1 MSKNQKG
8 FSAVEGLLIFIIV
21 AIIAGVGWYV
31 WDSNKKTNDILSSAD
46 KSSNVKLKASQPKDK
61 SEQTD
66 ETANWLLFKA
76 SNGKYSIKIPD
87 GWNLVSL
94 DGGSSP
100 YALKSENINYKQGIP
115 ATVGPSKDKE
125 VVVAV
130 FVMGSPTFTGHE
142 PNGPKAKEYKTKS
155 GFQVTQYKYYYADEG
170 TGVPKGS
177 TEYEYSVQDGAKKLQ
192 IVYIAEPNTPDQ
204 LTYIE
209 KAIETAKLY

>member
-8 FSAVEGLLIFIIV
+8 FSAIEGLLIFIIV
-21 AIIAGVGWYV
+21 GIIAGVGWYV
-31 WDSNKKTNDILSSAD
+31 WDSNKKTNDI
-46 KSSNVKLKASQPKDK
+46 
-61 SEQTD
+61 
-66 ETANWLLFKA
+66 NWLLFKA

-100 YALKSENINYKQGIP
+100 FALKSENINYKQGIP

-142 PNGPKAKEYKTKS
+142 PNGQKAKEYTTKS
-155 GFQVTQYKYYYADEG
+155 GLQVTQYKYYYADEG
-170 TGVPKGS
+170 IGVPKAS
-177 TEYEYSVQDGAKKLQ
+177 TEYEYSVQDDAKKLQ